1 MADARRTR
9 VVQQPAVKSATL
21 SLLVALGY
29 DPSDPALVDTPGR
42 VARAWSELLDADAG
56 NTDRVFH
63 VERSD
68 EMVVLRGITGWS
80 FCEHHLLPFSYD
92 ATVAYVPAAGVIVGL
107 SKLARMV
114 RKHGAAL
121 QLQER
126 LASQVADEVE
136 ATTKATG
143 VAVRIT
149 GVHLCTVMRGVRA
162 EQAEFITTVVRGTLR
177 APAARAEFLAAAE
190 GRQAR

>member
-1 MADARRTR
+1 MSDARRRHKVQHDAAAKATR
-9 VVQQPAVKSATL
+9 A
-21 SLLVALGY
+21 LLLALGY
-29 DPSDPALVDTPGR
+29 DTGSPDLADTPAR
-42 VARAWSELLDADAG
+42 VARAWAELLDADAG
-56 NTDRVFH
+56 KTDRVFH

-80 FCEHHLLPFSYD
+80 FCEHHLLPFSYV
-92 ATVAYVPAAGVIVGL
+92 ASVAYVPQAGTIVGL

-126 LASQVADEVE
+126 MASQVADEIELTTE
-136 ATTKATG
+136 AKG

-149 GVHLCTVMRGVRA
+149 GVHMCTVMRGVKA
-162 EQAEFITTVVRGTLR
+162 EQAEFVTTVVRGVLR
-177 APAARAEFLAAAE
+177 EPAARAEFLTAAS
-190 GRQAR
+190 